1 MRLHEYQAKRIL
13 ARYGVPAPR
22 GEVAASV
29 EEVYQIA
36 ARLGRR
42 VVLKAQ
48 VLTGGRGRAG
58 GIRLANDAE
67 EAAHLAAQM
76 FGMDVHGYMTCRILV
91 DEAIEVEREMYL
103 GVVVD
108 RRAARPALVASVEG
122 GIERVGGGRML
133 PEQVYRVLVNPL
145 LGLRAYQVRELAY
158 QLGLGHELA
167 EFEQVAMGLY
177 RAFVEC
183 DAILAEANPLVV
195 TPEGNMVNL
204 NAQMTLDDYAL
215 FRHRELRDL
224 RDESQETPAE
234 RLARRHGIRYVR
246 LGGEVG
252 CVSNGAGLAMATI
265 DVLRLHDIRA
275 ANFVDVGI
283 GARERKVV
291 TGLRLALSDPVR
303 AVLVNVFGAVTRCD
317 EIARGL
323 VAAGEELK
331 VKVPLVVRLEG
342 TRCRAGREVLASATT
357 TMPVYIVNSMAE
369 AMLRVAAIVRDGDA
383 E

>member
-1 MRLHEYQAKRIL
+1 MRLHEYQAKQIF
-13 ARYGVPAPR
+13 AHYGVPSPR

-36 ARLGRR
+36 SHLGTR

-67 EAAHLAAQM
+67 EAARLAAQM
-76 FGMDVHGYMTCRILV
+76 FGMDIHGYMTCRILV

-108 RRAARPALVASVEG
+108 RYAARPAVVASVEG
-122 GIERVGGGRML
+122 GVERTAGGRSM
-133 PEQVYRVLVNPL
+133 PEQVHRVLVNPL

-158 QLGLGHELA
+158 HLGLGHELS
-167 EFEQVAMGLY
+167 EFEQVAIGLY

-183 DAILAEANPLVV
+183 DATLAEANPLVI
-195 TPEGNMVNL
+195 TPDGRVLNL

-215 FRHRELRDL
+215 FRHRDLRDL

-252 CVSNGAGLAMATI
+252 CVSNGAGLAMATM
-265 DVLRLHDIRA
+265 DVLRLHGIRA

-283 GARERKVV
+283 GAREHKVV

-317 EIARGL
+317 EIAHGL
-323 VAAGEELK
+323 VAAGQELK
-331 VKVPLVVRLEG
+331 IEVPLVVRLEG
-342 TRCRAGREVLASATT
+342 TRCRAGRDVLASAATSLPIHT
-357 TMPVYIVNSMAE
+357 VHSMAD
-369 AMLRVAAIVRDGDA
+369 AVRLVAEIVQGSGTG
-383 E
+383 